1 MIINLNEKTIIYI
14 LNCLNIVLSKL
25 YNRQFAEE
33 YFNIDNYF
41 DDYNN
46 IELIH
51 RIISL
56 ESNKQIYNIENEVF
70 FEGQKNYLMTKEKDF
85 KFLKNKKNILT
96 YIKR

>member
-1 MIINLNEKTIIYI
+1 MLINLNEKTIIYI

-25 YNRQFAEE
+25 YNKQFNKE
-33 YFNIDNYF
+33 YFNVDNYF

-56 ESNKQIYNIENEVF
+56 EANKQIYNIENEVF

-85 KFLKNKKNILT
+85 KFLKDKKKIFI
-96 YIKR
+96 YSKR